1 VASSFSKP
9 FRALSS
15 ASNLK
20 LNKKI
25 YNFIAKYLCMHKDWL
40 IAISIL
46 AFGFILLAY
55 SYETNLFNSIQE
67 YIKKLIEPITV
78 GILP

>member
-1 VASSFSKP
+1 
-9 FRALSS
+9 
-15 ASNLK
+15 
-20 LNKKI
+20 
-25 YNFIAKYLCMHKDWL
+25 MHKDWL
-40 IAISIL
+40 IAISLL

-55 SYETNLFNSIQE
+55 SYETNLFSSIQE